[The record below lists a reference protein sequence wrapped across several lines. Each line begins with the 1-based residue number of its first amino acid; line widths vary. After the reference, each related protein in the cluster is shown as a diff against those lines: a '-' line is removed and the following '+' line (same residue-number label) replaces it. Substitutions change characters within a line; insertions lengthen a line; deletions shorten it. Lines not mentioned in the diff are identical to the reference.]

1 MKSGSWPSVALIY
14 AFGVLTSASLTKI
27 IPLQEDLMRHVGFSP
42 AGFAWLIS
50 LMSVPAALL
59 ATVVGSV
66 IDRIG
71 SRTAIIC
78 AAIAGA
84 VANLLY
90 LAATSTHAF
99 QAIRVFEG
107 LVMVGVYSAAPAL
120 IMATMSNERRGK
132 AMAIWS
138 TYTPVGVSLG
148 LLLSGVFAGSAHWR
162 GSYAVHGAGF
172 AIMAVAGLLL
182 PKPPA
187 TRHARPQAAGLLAA
201 FTQPGPLRVALVFAT
216 LVMTGL
222 GTNTVFPA
230 WFAAEQGVSL
240 GTASSIVGA
249 ANLTMIVGGVVTAV
263 LVARGARHVPLYV
276 AFTLAGLLAA
286 TAMFWPGIGVAPRLV
301 SLVAWLVI
309 SGACIAVVTSMLPKV
324 VANPLQGASAAG
336 LLSQL
341 AAATTFV
348 TPLIWVP
355 LLAKGQWPLF
365 LAVIAV
371 AGLAGILLFPRP
383 RHEAGRQ

>member
-1 MKSGSWPSVALIY
+1 
-14 AFGVLTSASLTKI
+14 
-27 IPLQEDLMRHVGFSP
+27 MRHIGFIARFRVAYS
-42 AGFAWLIS
+42 LI
-50 LMSVPAALL
+50 AYRGL
-59 ATVVGSV
+59 ASTVVVRSRSV
-66 IDRIG
+66 G

-78 AAIAGA
+78 AAVAGA
-84 VANLLY
+84 LANLLY
-90 LAATSTHAF
+90 LFATSTHAF

-120 IMATMSNERRGK
+120 IMATMSTERRGK

-148 LLLSGVFAGSAHWR
+148 LLLSSVFAGSAHWR
-162 GSYAVHGAGF
+162 GSYAVHGTAF

-182 PKPPA
+182 PVPPA
-187 TRHARPQAAGLLAA
+187 SPQQRPKHPGLLAV
-201 FTQPGPLRVALVFAT
+201 FTQAGPLRVALVFAT

-230 WFAAEQGVSL
+230 WFAAEQKVSL
-240 GTASSIVGA
+240 GAASSIVGA
-249 ANLTMIVGGVVTAV
+249 ANLTMIVGGIMSAW
-263 LVARGARHVPLYV
+263 LVARGLRHLPLFV
-276 AFTLAGLLAA
+276 MFTLAGALAA
-286 TAMFWPGIGVAPRLV
+286 TVMFWPGIGTAPRLT
-301 SLVAWLVI
+301 SLVVWLVI
-309 SGACIAVVTSMLPKV
+309 AGACIAVVTSMLPKV
-324 VANPLQGASAAG
+324 VINPMQGASAAG

-355 LLAKGQWPLF
+355 LLTKGQWPMF
-365 LAVIAV
+365 LVVIAV

-383 RHEAGRQ
+383 RHEAGRT